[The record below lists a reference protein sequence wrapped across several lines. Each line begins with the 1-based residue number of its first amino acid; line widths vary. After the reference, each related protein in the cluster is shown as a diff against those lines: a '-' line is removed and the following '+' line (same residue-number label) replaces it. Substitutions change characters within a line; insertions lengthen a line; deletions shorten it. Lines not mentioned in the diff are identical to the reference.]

1 MTWYCIKGERRG
13 FTPQPSI
20 IIDSDMEKEEADSM
34 LIELRSEM
42 PLWNF
47 RIEEQEFIDV
57 QESVRSEP
65 KLPV

>member
-1 MTWYCIKGERRG
+1 
-13 FTPQPSI
+13 
-20 IIDSDMEKEEADSM
+20 MEKEEADRM

-47 RIEEQEFIDV
+47 RIEEQDFIDV